1 MQGNRTIRVREAG
14 EAIEEILAS
23 DQNQE
28 AWKHITSWQSQASE
42 GQAIP
47 LREHLDRIA
56 TERAEMYRCRP
67 PEGIQVPIMVM
78 PVAVEDGI
86 PE

>member
-67 PEGIQVPIMVM
+67 PEGLRIPILVTTAEVEYGVP
-78 PVAVEDGI
+78 
-86 PE
+86 